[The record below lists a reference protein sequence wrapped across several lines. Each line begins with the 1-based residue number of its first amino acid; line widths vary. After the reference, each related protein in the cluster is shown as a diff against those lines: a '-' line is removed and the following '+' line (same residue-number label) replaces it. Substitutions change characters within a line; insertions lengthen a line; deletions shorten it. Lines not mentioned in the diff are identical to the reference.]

1 MSAIV
6 LTSKPG
12 LQSVSALAIP
22 TTWDQT
28 WFKNFVSNVLKGGD
42 VRNAIAGPG
51 ITITGNLASP
61 YATISLGGSGPV
73 TLPGLVTITAPVS
86 GQSLLVNVNT
96 GQGIEVNNTAGGA
109 GGSFLSWR
117 SAGVEVGFI
126 GNGTSIGGANAND
139 FGIGSDAG
147 YVILDGHL
155 GVKGF
160 GPTAGVLVDMTPD
173 TGTFTV
179 TLTGC
184 TTSPTATAVW
194 ARIGNLVILALPAL
208 TGTSNTTSMTMTGLP
223 TEIQPSRDQLFPLP
237 AIESGGAQVTTA
249 NSGVEV
255 VASSGSLFFF
265 VNSNFSGFG
274 NTLVKGLN
282 GSCTFAYLLN

>member
-61 YATISLGGSGPV
+61 YATISAGGGGAVAFTGPV
-73 TLPGLVTITAPVS
+73 SFSGGVTITGPGTVIKTGLLIETSGGVS
-86 GQSLLVNVNT
+86 TFVVT
-96 GQGIEVNNTAGGA
+96 GSVTGTT
-109 GGSFLSWR
+109 
-117 SAGVEVGFI
+117 VE
-126 GNGTSIGGANAND
+126 
-139 FGIGSDAG
+139 G
-147 YVILDGHL
+147 Y
-155 GVKGF
+155 
-160 GPTAGVLVDMTPD
+160 GPTAGGLVNMTPD

-223 TEIQPSRDQLFPLP
+223 TEIQPSRDQLLPLP
-237 AIESGGAQVTTA
+237 SIESGGAIITTA
-249 NSGVEV
+249 DSGVEV

-265 VNSNFSGFG
+265 VNNSFSGFG
-274 NTLVKGLN
+274 NTLLKGLA
-282 GSCTFAYLLN
+282 GSCTCAYLLN